1 MIESYRRRSP
11 LDHLGL
17 GARAAGDAE
26 RRGAGVKLVERP
38 HRCLINLRGDPADPA
53 FAETLRKTGR
63 VELPSVPNTVAGKAN
78 ATQALWLGP
87 DEWLLIARAG
97 AERRLAADLA
107 KALDGVHAAVTDVS
121 EARTTIRLSGAHAR
135 GVLAKGTGLDVHP
148 RSFAAGQCAQTL
160 YAKATV
166 ILQAVNDDPT
176 FDILVANSFAEYVW
190 LFLEDSAREYGLKV
204 EVG

>member
-17 GARAAGDAE
+17 GARAADDAE
-26 RRGAGVKLVERP
+26 RRGAGVKLMERP
-38 HRCLINLRGDPADPA
+38 HRCMVNLRGDLGDTA
-53 FAETLRKTGR
+53 FADAIRQTGR
-63 VELPSVPNTVAGKAN
+63 VDLPTVPNTAAGKAN

-87 DEWLLIARAG
+87 DEWLLVARAG
-97 AERRLAADLA
+97 SERRLTEELR
-107 KALDGVHAAVTDVS
+107 KALADVHAAITDVS
-121 EARTTIRLSGAHAR
+121 EARTTIRLAGAHAR
-135 GVLAKGTGLDVHP
+135 DVLAKGTGLDLHP
-148 RSFAAGQCAQTL
+148 RAFAAGQCAQTL

-166 ILQAVNDDPT
+166 ILHAVNDDPT

-190 LFLEDSAREYGLKV
+190 LFLKDAAREYGLKV